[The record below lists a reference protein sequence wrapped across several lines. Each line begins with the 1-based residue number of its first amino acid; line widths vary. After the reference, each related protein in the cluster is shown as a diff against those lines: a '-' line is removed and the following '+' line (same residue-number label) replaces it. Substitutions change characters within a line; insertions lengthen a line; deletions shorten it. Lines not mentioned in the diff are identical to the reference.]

1 MLNQNLLGLA
11 ASTSIICI
19 LSEGA
24 TMPFQVTLYKSR
36 YTDSLLRNDHRLNI
50 TVRNHISNSQ
60 PDIFMTSSDTKSNL
74 ISNPVQFIDI
84 SAAQAGQRI
93 DNFLLTLE
101 KGVPKSRI
109 YRAIRKGEVRVN
121 KGRIKQTYKI
131 QAGDSVRVPP
141 LHVSEDTT
149 PTTVSE
155 FLRRQLTESILLE
168 DDDLLVLNKPCG
180 LAVHAGSN
188 IQQGII
194 EALRVIRAELPF
206 LELVHRLDRD
216 TSGCLL
222 LAKNRDALL
231 NLQQQMI
238 NHDLNKR
245 YLTLLKGTWGQ
256 DERLIEQPLLKNTVL
271 SGERMVRV
279 DPEGKYAKT
288 VFIPVESFKQAQ
300 LTEVVLYTGR
310 THQIRVHS
318 HFMGTPMAGDD
329 KYGQRTFNKDMKK
342 FGLKRMF
349 LHAWK
354 LGITHPT
361 TNEAIMLEAPLPE
374 QLENV
379 LAKLRQQA

>member
-1 MLNQNLLGLA
+1 
-11 ASTSIICI
+11 
-19 LSEGA
+19 
-24 TMPFQVTLYKSR
+24 
-36 YTDSLLRNDHRLNI
+36 
-50 TVRNHISNSQ
+50 
-60 PDIFMTSSDTKSNL
+60 MTSSDTKTNL

-245 YLTLLKGTWGQ
+245 YLTLLKGSWGSE
-256 DERLIEQPLLKNTVL
+256 ERLIEQPLLKNTIS

-310 THQIRVHS
+310 THQIRVHA
-318 HFMGTPMAGDD
+318 HFMQTPMAGDD
-329 KYGQRTFNKDMKK
+329 KYGQRNFNKDMKK

-379 LAKLRQQA
+379 LSKLRQQA

>member
-1 MLNQNLLGLA
+1 M
-11 ASTSIICI
+11 STDDKAKFSVHFI
-19 LSEGA
+19 E
-24 TMPFQVTLYKSR
+24 VT
-36 YTDSLLRNDHRLNI
+36 
-50 TVRNHISNSQ
+50 
-60 PDIFMTSSDTKSNL
+60 
-74 ISNPVQFIDI
+74 
-84 SAAQAGQRI
+84 AAQSGQRI
-93 DNFLLTLE
+93 DNFLLTQE

-131 QAGDSVRVPP
+131 QAGDSIRVPP
-141 LHVSEDTT
+141 LHTSDKTVI
-149 PTTVSE
+149 TTVSD
-155 FLRRQLTESILLE
+155 RMRKQLTECVLFE
-168 DDDLLVLNKPCG
+168 DDDLLALNKPPG

-188 IQQGII
+188 IDQGII
-194 EALRVIRAELPF
+194 ESLRIIRSDLDY

-222 LAKNRDALL
+222 LAKSRTALL

-245 YLTLLKGTWGQ
+245 YLTLLRGYWKDG
-256 DERLIEQPLLKNTVL
+256 ERLIEQPLKKNTVS

-279 DPEGKYAKT
+279 DGEGKYSKT
-288 VFIPVESFKQAQ
+288 VFVPIESFPQAQ
-300 LTEVVLYTGR
+300 LTEVILYTGR

-318 HFMGTPMAGDD
+318 AFINHPVAGDD
-329 KYGQRTFNKDMKK
+329 KYGQRNFNKDMKK

-361 TNEAIMLEAPLPE
+361 SGESLLLEAPLPS
-374 QLENV
+374 QLSNV
-379 LAKLRQQA
+379 IEKLRAQ